1 MAMDLECEPN
11 SAGYWRRNSIMALRE
26 MSLCCIDLAADPE
39 EWESRRREATELA
52 NLQAREAAV
61 QQRYKRMLARKS
73 G

>member
-1 MAMDLECEPN
+1 
-11 SAGYWRRNSIMALRE
+11 MALRE